1 MTNYGIKMELLGSHE
16 QEILRKFDV
25 ELEASSISFKHELR
39 EEDMR
44 VVAGI
49 LISLKGRTR
58 DEGNH
63 INFALGEWI
72 NHVDEWFGKDTGIG
86 WMTEEAR
93 RAAYRDHLLM
103 LTGVTLI
110 QLQIL
115 EDIIKG
121 CCALLHLK
129 IGKGK
134 KERILSVS
142 DFLSDDPNQRSEA
155 LGPWKD
161 AIKRKSLFDHG
172 FESRLDEFVKK
183 RNRFVHDFWVKNLKD
198 PSFSNPP
205 SFERLS
211 KIEEFMSSLLREAQ
225 ELEAPFRGLHYAFV
239 QDRLAKS
246 VGTGDEV
253 RHNPFIEWSRY
264 EKDFLSVARIPTE
277 PEKKSN

>member
-1 MTNYGIKMELLGSHE
+1 MADNSIKLELLGSDE
-16 QEILRKFDV
+16 KEILRKFDV
-25 ELEASSISFKHELR
+25 ELQASSIGFKHELR

-63 INFALGEWI
+63 INFALGEWM
-72 NHVDEWFGKDTGIG
+72 HQADEWFGKDTGIS

-103 LTGVTLI
+103 LTGATLI
-110 QLQIL
+110 ELQIL
-115 EDIIKG
+115 EDLIHS
-121 CCALLHLK
+121 CCSFLRLK
-129 IGKGK
+129 TKQG
-134 KERILSVS
+134 ETLRVS
-142 DFLSDDPNQRSEA
+142 DFLSPDPNHRNKTLGILKGA
-155 LGPWKD
+155 LEK
-161 AIKRKSLFDHG
+161 ATLFDHS

-211 KIEEFMSSLLREAQ
+211 KIEEFMSSLLREAV
-225 ELEAPFRGLHYAFV
+225 ELEAPFRGLHYASV
-239 QDRLAKS
+239 EDRLAKNVS
-246 VGTGDEV
+246 TGDDV
-253 RHNPFIEWSRY
+253 RHNPFIEWSKY
-264 EKDFLSVARIPTE
+264 EKDFLSVANIPTE
-277 PEKKSN
+277 PEQKPN

>member
-1 MTNYGIKMELLGSHE
+1 MADYSIKVELLSSDE
-16 QEILRKFDV
+16 QVILRKFDV
-25 ELEASSISFKHELR
+25 ELHASNISFKHELR

-49 LISLKGRTR
+49 LISLESRTR

-63 INFALGEWI
+63 IDFALAGWMRQA
-72 NHVDEWFGKDTGIG
+72 DEWFGKDIGID

-115 EDIIKG
+115 EDIIQG

-129 IGKGK
+129 IGTGK
-134 KERILSVS
+134 MERIVSVS
-142 DFLSDDPNQRSEA
+142 DFLSDDPNHRSEA
-155 LGPWKD
+155 LGPLKE
-161 AIKRKSLFDHG
+161 AIKRVSLFDHG

-198 PSFSNPP
+198 QSFLP
-205 SFERLS
+205 SFERLR
-211 KIEEFMSSLLREAQ
+211 KIEEFMSSLLREAG

-246 VGTGDEV
+246 VSTGDDV
-253 RHNPFIEWSRY
+253 RHNPFIEWSKY
-264 EKDFLSVARIPTE
+264 EKDFRSVASIPTE
-277 PEKKSN
+277 PEQKPN

>member
-1 MTNYGIKMELLGSHE
+1 MADYSIKWELLGSDE
-16 QEILRKFDV
+16 KEILRKFDV

-58 DEGNH
+58 DENNH
-63 INFALGEWI
+63 INIALGGWM
-72 NHVDEWFGKDTGIG
+72 HQADEWFGKDTGIA

-93 RAAYRDHLLM
+93 RGAYRDHLLM
-103 LTGVTLI
+103 LTGATLI
-110 QLQIL
+110 ELQIL
-115 EDIIKG
+115 EDLIHG
-121 CCALLHLK
+121 CCSFLRLK
-129 IGKGK
+129 TKRG
-134 KERILSVS
+134 ETLRVS
-142 DFLSDDPNQRSEA
+142 DFLSPDPNHRNETLGTLKGA
-155 LGPWKD
+155 LEK
-161 AIKRKSLFDHG
+161 ATLFDHL

-211 KIEEFMSSLLREAQ
+211 KIEEFMSSLLREAV

-246 VGTGDEV
+246 VSTGDDV
-253 RHNPFIEWSRY
+253 RHNPFIKWSKY
-264 EKDFLSVARIPTE
+264 EKDFLSVASIPTE